1 VSEITININ
10 GRGYDIAC
18 DVGQEGRVLDL
29 ATYVDQRIKEISRS
43 GAAYNDSHLMVLAAL
58 LLANEALEA
67 RENAGLGSPLKM
79 DAPEE
84 TDAGADVADDAAIA
98 ELEETLERLEAEKQ
112 QVLAVIEQ
120 LTARVEGLTA
130 KVEAFG

>member
-1 VSEITININ
+1 MSEITININ

-43 GAAYNDSHLMVLAAL
+43 GAAYNDSHLVVLAAL
-58 LLANEALEA
+58 LLANEAMEA

-79 DAPEE
+79 DVPVE
-84 TDAGADVADDAAIA
+84 TDGESRADDAAIA
-98 ELEETLERLEAEKQ
+98 ELEGTLERLEAEKQ

>member
-1 VSEITININ
+1 MSEITININ

-79 DAPEE
+79 DTAV
-84 TDAGADVADDAAIA
+84 DSAAGHEADDAAIA

>member
-1 VSEITININ
+1 MSEITININ

-79 DAPEE
+79 E
-84 TDAGADVADDAAIA
+84 TPVAAAEDDGADDAAIA

>member
-1 VSEITININ
+1 MSEITININ

-79 DAPEE
+79 DAPVEAA
-84 TDAGADVADDAAIA
+84 AGHEADDAAIA

>member
-1 VSEITININ
+1 MSEITININ

-79 DAPEE
+79 DTPAE
-84 TDAGADVADDAAIA
+84 TDSDDSADDAAIA

>member
-1 VSEITININ
+1 MSEITININ

-67 RENAGLGSPLKM
+67 RESAGLGSPLKM
-79 DAPEE
+79 DAPVE
-84 TDAGADVADDAAIA
+84 TDAADEDAIA